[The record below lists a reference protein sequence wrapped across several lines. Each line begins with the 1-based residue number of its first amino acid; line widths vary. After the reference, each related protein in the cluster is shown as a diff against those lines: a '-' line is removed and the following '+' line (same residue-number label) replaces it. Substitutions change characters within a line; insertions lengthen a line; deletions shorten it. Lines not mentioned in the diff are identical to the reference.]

1 MRSRPEH
8 AQDHRDLPGMVNRVL
23 HDSVEHRF
31 VGIAA
36 PRNLS
41 CQIFDR
47 QIPNLLF
54 EQVAA
59 LVPAGNEFIPG
70 NRRLGPFF
78 FGLPTRHRMAVGGVS
93 NSFVPKEQVLK
104 QRRNGMSPRKG
115 WRRSKFRRNLRQH
128 LRERRSIPSA
138 FDRRS
143 AVRIGDSL
151 GLVHVCS

>member
-1 MRSRPEH
+1 MLWARMVAYVTGTSIKNSCCGTSILGPEH

-23 HDSVEHRF
+23 HNSVEHRF

-47 QIPNLLF
+47 KIPNFLF

-70 NRRLGPFF
+70 NRRLSPFF
-78 FGLPTRHRMAVGGVS
+78 LGLPTWHRMAVGGVL
-93 NSFVPKEQVLK
+93 NSVVPKEQVLK
-104 QRRNGMSPRKG
+104 QRRNGMSPRNG
-115 WRRSKFRRNLRQH
+115 WRRSKFR
-128 LRERRSIPSA
+128 
-138 FDRRS
+138 
-143 AVRIGDSL
+143 
-151 GLVHVCS
+151 